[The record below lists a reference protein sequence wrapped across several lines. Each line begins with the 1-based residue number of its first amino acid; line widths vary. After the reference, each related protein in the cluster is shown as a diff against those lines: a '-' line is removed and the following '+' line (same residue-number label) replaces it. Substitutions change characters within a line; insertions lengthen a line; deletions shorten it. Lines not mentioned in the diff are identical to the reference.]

1 LDHKDY
7 LILIGAP
14 KCATTSLAA
23 WMDSWPDTSTS
34 AVKESLFFTDFADR
48 HWTGPGA
55 DFVSTAVVGDEAF
68 RAMFDPNAQLRVEA
82 STDNLSCAVPAERIR
97 AFADRPDVRSCRVV
111 VVLRDPVERIISEF
125 EHTLKL
131 GWQRPNMMRSLRRE
145 SKRIA
150 AGWHPLFRHLDRSR
164 YAAQLRPYRDLFG
177 DDLLILDYHDMA
189 ASEAKLLAF
198 VGRDPKT
205 VSARPEHL
213 NVRHVTARPMAA
225 RLAGKSKLR
234 KVARSFVPE
243 AARTRIRAMIEGKQ
257 MERYKLRPLERDFIL
272 NALRQDIEAC
282 RADPMIPTENWTYA
296 AG

>member
-1 LDHKDY
+1 
-7 LILIGAP
+7 
-14 KCATTSLAA
+14 
-23 WMDSWPDTSTS
+23 MDSWPDTSTS

-48 HWTGPGA
+48 RWTGPGA

-68 RAMFDPNAQLRVEA
+68 RAMFDPEAQLRVEA

-97 AFADRPDVRSCRVV
+97 AFADRPDVRSCRLVV
-111 VVLRDPVERIISEF
+111 VVRDPVERVISEF

-131 GWQRPNMMRSLRRE
+131 GWQRPNLMRSLRRE
-145 SKRIA
+145 RRRIA

-164 YAAQLRPYRDLFG
+164 YAAQLRSYRELFG

-205 VSARPEHL
+205 VSARPERL
-213 NVRHVTARPMAA
+213 NARNVTARPVAAHLAGRPGLRRAA
-225 RLAGKSKLR
+225 RSIVPRA
-234 KVARSFVPE
+234 ARS
-243 AARTRIRAMIEGKQ
+243 RIRSAIVGKP
-257 MERYKLRPLERDFIL
+257 MARYEPRPAEREFIL
-272 NALRQDIEAC
+272 NALHQDIAAC
-282 RADPMIPTENWTYA
+282 HEDPMIPTENWTYA